1 MTAYVIWSNPLALLS
16 HKIFKTTWGRNE
28 VSVAKEPYPN
38 RHPLVPTLYKVDING
53 VEYLLDGFG
62 REFVM
67 DAIHDNNT
75 SMNELI
81 NRAETYDKRW
91 MLTWSV

>member
-1 MTAYVIWSNPLALLS
+1 M
-16 HKIFKTTWGRNE
+16 
-28 VSVAKEPYPN
+28 
-38 RHPLVPTLYKVDING
+38 YKVDING